1 MTSIVSSLFGGAKP
15 KGPSAAEKAA
25 QAERERAAFE
35 DRAEQDR
42 LAALAANQSSRR
54 LALSFQDQRKK
65 STLG

>member
-1 MTSIVSSLFGGAKP
+1 MTQVVSSLFGGGA

-35 DRAEQDR
+35 DRSEQDR

-54 LALSFQDQRKK
+54 QALSFQDQRKK
-65 STLG
+65 ATLG